1 MSTIASPRA
10 SSSVRSPSL
19 TRTSID
25 SSSSHRPPPAARRNR
40 AALREFYGLKNAPR
54 DATPDARISEES
66 SATQLG
72 PEEDETLTELDA
84 ADFNAEAFVESLLA
98 KEGLKGVLKV
108 EADLVSQ
115 IRNLDSDRK
124 SLVYDNYSKL
134 LSATSTIRRMRGNM
148 DPLAPTT
155 HTLGPAISHIAE
167 TAASLS
173 SSLQGSHQSKE
184 EGLGISIRV
193 EQDEKDKLD
202 MNKKRRQ
209 QDTVRWVLD
218 TPRRLQDMIDRD
230 QDDDAEKEWQEV
242 SRILDKW
249 KGVSGVQ
256 ELREQC
262 EAIMQDEDDEEDG
275 SE

>member
-10 SSSVRSPSL
+10 SVSVRSPSS

-25 SSSSHRPPPAARRNR
+25 STARPQPNPRRNR
-40 AALREFYGLKNAPR
+40 TALREFYGIKNAPR
-54 DATPDARISEES
+54 EGDAKISEES
-66 SATQLG
+66 SRTQLG
-72 PEEDETLTELDA
+72 PEEDETLTELDTS
-84 ADFNAEAFVESLLA
+84 DFNAEAYVDSLLA

-167 TAASLS
+167 IASSLS
-173 SSLQGSHQSKE
+173 SSRHSEQRKPS
-184 EGLGISIRV
+184 GLGIDIRV
-193 EQDEKDKLD
+193 EGDPTEDEAAT
-202 MNKKRRQ
+202 KKRKEQ
-209 QDTVRWVLD
+209 ETVRWMLD
-218 TPRRLQDMIDRD
+218 TPRRLRGMLD
-230 QDDDAEKEWQEV
+230 QEQEEEADKDWEEV

-249 KGVSGVQ
+249 KGVAGVK
-256 ELREQC
+256 ELRQEC
-262 EAIMQDEDDEEDG
+262 ENIMKEESD
-275 SE
+275 SD

>member
-10 SSSVRSPSL
+10 SVSVRSPSS
-19 TRTSID
+19 TRTSLD
-25 SSSSHRPPPAARRNR
+25 SNTRPQPNARRNR
-40 AALREFYGLKNAPR
+40 AALREFYGLKNVPK
-54 DATPDARISEES
+54 DGDDKISEES
-66 SATQLG
+66 SRTELG

-84 ADFNAEAFVESLLA
+84 ANFDAEAFVDDLLA
-98 KEGLKGVLKV
+98 KEGLKGVLRV
-108 EADLVSQ
+108 EADLISQ

-173 SSLQGSHQSKE
+173 SSMQSTQSKSDA
-184 EGLGISIRV
+184 LGISIRV
-193 EQDEKDKLD
+193 EADNSDNDEAS
-202 MNKKRRQ
+202 RRQ
-209 QDTVRWVLD
+209 EQQKTVRWVLG
-218 TPRRLQDMIDRD
+218 TPQRLRGMIDRG
-230 QDDDAEKEWQEV
+230 QDEEAEKEWQEV
-242 SRILDKW
+242 SKLLDRW
-249 KGVSGVQ
+249 DGVAGVR
-256 ELREQC
+256 ELRDEC
-262 EAIMQDEDDEEDG
+262 EDIMKEEDD

>member
-1 MSTIASPRA
+1 MTLNMVAGRSQANAAS
-10 SSSVRSPSL
+10 
-19 TRTSID
+19 
-25 SSSSHRPPPAARRNR
+25 
-40 AALREFYGLKNAPR
+40 E
-54 DATPDARISEES
+54 
-66 SATQLG
+66 
-72 PEEDETLTELDA
+72 
-84 ADFNAEAFVESLLA
+84 
-98 KEGLKGVLKV
+98 
-108 EADLVSQ
+108 

-249 KGVSGVQ
+249 KGVAGVQ

-262 EAIMQDEDDEEDG
+262 EAIMQDEDDEEDE

>member
-10 SSSVRSPSL
+10 SSSIRSPSL

-25 SSSSHRPPPAARRNR
+25 SSSSHRPAQQPARRNR
-40 AALREFYGLKNAPR
+40 AALREFYGIKTAPR
-54 DATPDARISEES
+54 DATPDARISEE
-66 SATQLG
+66 TTKNQLG

-84 ADFNAEAFVESLLA
+84 SNFNAKAFVEGLLA
-98 KEGLKGVLKV
+98 REGLQGVLKV

-173 SSLQGSHQSKE
+173 SSLQDSHQSKE

-193 EQDEKDKLD
+193 EQDEPDKAEAE
-202 MNKKRRQ
+202 KKRKQ
-209 QDTVRWVLD
+209 KETVRWVLD
-218 TPRRLQDMIDRD
+218 TPTRLQVMVGQERKEE
-230 QDDDAEKEWQEV
+230 AEKEWDEV
-242 SRILDKW
+242 RRILDKW
-249 KGVSGVQ
+249 KGVAGVQ

-262 EAIMQDEDDEEDG
+262 EAIMQEEKDE

>member
-10 SSSVRSPSL
+10 SVSARSPSS

-25 SSSSHRPPPAARRNR
+25 STARPQPNPRRNR
-40 AALREFYGLKNAPR
+40 TALREFYGIKNASKEG
-54 DATPDARISEES
+54 DSKISEES
-66 SATQLG
+66 SRTGLG
-72 PEEDETLTELDA
+72 PEEDETLTELDKS
-84 ADFNAEAFVESLLA
+84 DFNAEAYVDSLLA

-134 LSATSTIRRMRGNM
+134 LVATSTIRRMRGNM

-167 TAASLS
+167 TASLLS
-173 SSLQGSHQSKE
+173 SSRLSIPPRPS
-184 EGLGISIRV
+184 GLGIDIRV
-193 EQDEKDKLD
+193 DGDSTESQAAE
-202 MNKKRRQ
+202 KKRKEQ
-209 QDTVRWVLD
+209 ATVRWVLN
-218 TPRRLQDMIDRD
+218 TPRRLREMLDQGQDEE
-230 QDDDAEKEWQEV
+230 AEKDWEEI

-249 KGVSGVQ
+249 KGVVGVK
-256 ELREQC
+256 ELREEC
-262 EAIMQDEDDEEDG
+262 ESIMKEEDDSD
-275 SE
+275 